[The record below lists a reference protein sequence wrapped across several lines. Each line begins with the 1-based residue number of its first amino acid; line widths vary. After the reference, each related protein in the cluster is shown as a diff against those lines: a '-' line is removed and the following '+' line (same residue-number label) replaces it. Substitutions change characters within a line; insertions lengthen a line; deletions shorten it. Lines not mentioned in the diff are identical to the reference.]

1 MQTKI
6 KSSGDGSDAE
16 KGLVV
21 ERRFTSAGQ
30 DPFDSFDWIDMD
42 VEIRNPDGSMADSIE
57 GVKLPS
63 GFSGVPGKVCAQ
75 KYLRKAGVPKHLRSV
90 PEDGVPVW
98 LQRSEPDHER
108 LQSIDAARMGGETD
122 GRQLSSVDSQGPGP
136 TGAGSTAT
144 SQARQMPVRTSMR
157 CAM

>member
-75 KYLRKAGVPKHLRSV
+75 KYLCL
-90 PEDGVPVW
+90 
-98 LQRSEPDHER
+98 LY
-108 LQSIDAARMGGETD
+108 
-122 GRQLSSVDSQGPGP
+122 
-136 TGAGSTAT
+136 T
-144 SQARQMPVRTSMR
+144 SPSPRD
-157 CAM
+157 